1 MNNYTVNTL
10 SQFDL
15 EYFDEKYFIKIGV
28 DDLREPVPH
37 IIIYEVFNKE
47 ENKSEE
53 LSKEVKLGILKRIC
67 TYLKSEGYIKIYTEE
82 FGYIDV

>member
-1 MNNYTVNTL
+1 MDNYTVKTL

-15 EYFDEKYFIKIGV
+15 EYSDDKYTIKIGV

-37 IIIYEVFNKE
+37 IIIFEVFNKE
-47 ENKSEE
+47 ENKLEK
-53 LSKEVKLGILKRIC
+53 LSKEVKLKILKRIC
-67 TYLKSEGYIKIYTEE
+67 AYLKSEGYKKIYTEE